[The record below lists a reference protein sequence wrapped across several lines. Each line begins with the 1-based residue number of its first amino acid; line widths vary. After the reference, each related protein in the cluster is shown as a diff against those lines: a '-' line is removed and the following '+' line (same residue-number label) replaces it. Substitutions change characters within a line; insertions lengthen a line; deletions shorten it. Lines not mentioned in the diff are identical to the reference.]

1 MTIRNVPVRV
11 VRNLKAL
18 AKRQGKSMEQ
28 QVRDLLEEHAGDRSS
43 VLEQIEAS
51 WNRQTRRPSAG
62 EIGYTSGSDAESP
75 RVLTV

>member
-1 MTIRNVPVRV
+1 MESGATLTIRNVPMHV

-28 QVRDLLEEHAGDRSS
+28 QIRDLLEEHAGDRSS

-51 WNRQTRRPSAG
+51 WAKQSRRPSAG
-62 EIGYTSGSDAESP
+62 EIDDWITTG
-75 RVLTV
+75 RR

>member
-1 MTIRNVPVRV
+1 MENLATLTIRNVPVRV

-51 WNRQTRRPSAG
+51 WNKQTRRPSAG
-62 EIGYTSGSDAESP
+62 EIDNWIATG
-75 RVLTV
+75 RK

>member
-1 MTIRNVPVRV
+1 MENLATLTIRNVPLRV

-51 WNRQTRRPSAG
+51 WNKQARRPGAG
-62 EIGYTSGSDAESP
+62 EIDDWIAAG
-75 RVLTV
+75 RK

>member
-1 MTIRNVPVRV
+1 METGSTLTIRNVPKHV

-28 QVRDLLEEHAGDRSS
+28 QVRELLEEHAGDRSS

-51 WNRQTRRPSAG
+51 WAKQTRRPGAG
-62 EIGYTSGSDAESP
+62 EIDDWITTG
-75 RVLTV
+75 RR

>member
-1 MTIRNVPVRV
+1 MEGRATLTIRNVPMRV

-28 QVRDLLEEHAGDRSS
+28 QVRDLLEECAGDRSA

-51 WNRQTRRPSAG
+51 WTRQSRRPGAG
-62 EIGYTSGSDAESP
+62 EIDDWITTG
-75 RVLTV
+75 RR

>member
-1 MTIRNVPVRV
+1 MESGATLTIRNVPLHV
-11 VRNLKAL
+11 VRKLKAL

-51 WNRQTRRPSAG
+51 WTKQSRRPSAG
-62 EIGYTSGSDAESP
+62 EIDEWITTS
-75 RVLTV
+75 RR

>member
-1 MTIRNVPVRV
+1 VQNVATLTIRNVPVRV
-11 VRNLKAL
+11 VRSLKAL

-51 WNRQTRRPSAG
+51 WNKQARRHSAG
-62 EIGYTSGSDAESP
+62 EIDDWIATG
-75 RVLTV
+75 RK

>member
-1 MTIRNVPVRV
+1 MESRATLTIRNVPKHV

-18 AKRQGKSMEQ
+18 AKREGKSMEQ

-51 WNRQTRRPSAG
+51 WTKQSRRPSAG
-62 EIGYTSGSDAESP
+62 EIDEWITTG
-75 RVLTV
+75 RK

>member
-1 MTIRNVPVRV
+1 MESGATLTIRNVPMHV

-51 WNRQTRRPSAG
+51 WIKQSRRPSAA
-62 EIGYTSGSDAESP
+62 EIDEWITTG
-75 RVLTV
+75 RK

>member
-1 MTIRNVPVRV
+1 MKDSARLTIRNVPGRV

-28 QVRDLLEEHAGDRSS
+28 QVRDLLEEHAGDRTS

-51 WNRQTRRPSAG
+51 WTKQTRRPSAE
-62 EIGYTSGSDAESP
+62 EIDDWIAAG
-75 RVLTV
+75 RK